1 MPTNFSLRFWSL
13 PLLMHWERCLFFMEF
28 LESIERLQ
36 KLKIQEMKN
45 SCKALMLGVLSI
57 IAVGCKKEEK
67 SPSYHKGDL
76 TILADES
83 FKSVT
88 EALAEGYM
96 INYPDTRIKV
106 VTKKE
111 DLGFMDLLNDKARI
125 AVMSRDLTPEEKKA
139 YEEQVDLKFLPAKF
153 AADAVIFVVPKDSP
167 KESISMDE
175 IRNGLESDDKSF
187 IFDGTNSSNLNFV
200 AQKLKKQPKNLKFS
214 IIPGNQNI
222 IEELG
227 KYPGKIG
234 VIGLNTFSR
243 PYDKTSQ
250 RLREMVKV
258 LPVQDKGK
266 LYTADSDGMREMKYP
281 FTRVLYFLTNEGNF
295 NIANGFIRYSCTQL
309 GQMIVEKE
317 GLQPYNLYKREV
329 QMR

>member
-1 MPTNFSLRFWSL
+1 
-13 PLLMHWERCLFFMEF
+13 
-28 LESIERLQ
+28 
-36 KLKIQEMKN
+36 MKN

>member
-1 MPTNFSLRFWSL
+1 
-13 PLLMHWERCLFFMEF
+13 MHWEQCLFFMEF
-28 LESIERLQ
+28 LESIEPLQ

-96 INYPDTRIKV
+96 INYPDTHIKV

-111 DLGFMDLLNDKARI
+111 DLGFIDLLNDKARI
-125 AVMSRDLTPEEKKA
+125 AVMSRDLSPEEKKT

-175 IRNGLESDDKSF
+175 IRNGLESDNKDF

-200 AQKLKKQPKNLKFS
+200 AQKLKKQPKDLKFS

-250 RLREMVKV
+250 KLREMVKV
-258 LPVQDKGK
+258 LPIQDKGI
-266 LYTADSDGMREMKYP
+266 LYTADSEGMREMKYP